1 MPMPPHPP
9 SIEKIIKKIHNSSI
23 IQFRVIKIAFQ
34 EKFIANLKTLFYNT
48 KYADIALYYIGMF
61 IRKETFSPCAK
72 MILKHA
78 RWRLP

>member
-9 SIEKIIKKIHNSSI
+9 SIEKKIKKIHNCSI
-23 IQFRVIKIAFQ
+23 IQFRVIKIAFR

-48 KYADIALYYIGMF
+48 KYADLAIYIGMF

-72 MILKHA
+72 RILKHA
-78 RWRLP
+78 HWRLP